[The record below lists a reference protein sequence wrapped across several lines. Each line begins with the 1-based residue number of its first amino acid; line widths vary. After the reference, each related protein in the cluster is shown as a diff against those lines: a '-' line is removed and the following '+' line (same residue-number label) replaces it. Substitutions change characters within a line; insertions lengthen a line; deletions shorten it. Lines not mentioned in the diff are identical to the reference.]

1 MSELIHPAPFGRLG
15 DSLFLALPAR
25 TDENISAEKNNYN
38 HLAPAV
44 HAQTAL
50 GKQERIAIIRGDL
63 VIRYPAV
70 ADMLSY
76 TRWLLGRPSQTR
88 TTGMLVTGP
97 VGAGKTTFGRLVQ
110 RTYSRKS
117 EAGAV
122 PIVSISLTGARHTRT
137 VYGRIL
143 EALNGPVK
151 NSHRTSDREATVVR
165 LLKTVRCRALIVD
178 EVQDVLAGSLNEQRR
193 ALDAIKFLMNEL
205 QLPILALGVTTATE
219 AFRSDM
225 HLDARFKKRFELAPW
240 VVGEPFAN
248 FLRSVARLLPL
259 REPSRLDTETAM
271 KFLVKHS
278 GGSLDGIMTLIRQAA
293 VHAVMSGKECI
304 ESTALQAALMIPDME
319 DINRAVA

>member
-1 MSELIHPAPFGRLG
+1 MSELMYSASSEGLGASSSVILPALG
-15 DSLFLALPAR
+15 D
-25 TDENISAEKNNYN
+25 ENAPIGNNNYA
-38 HLAPAV
+38 HLAAAV
-44 HAQTAL
+44 HAQAAL

-63 VIRYPAV
+63 VVRYPAV
-70 ADMLSY
+70 AHMLSY
-76 TRWLLGRPSQTR
+76 TRWLLEGPSQTR

-97 VGAGKTTFGRLVQ
+97 VGAGKTTFARLVQ
-110 RTYSRKS
+110 RTYARKS
-117 EAGAV
+117 GADAV
-122 PIVSISLTGARHTRT
+122 PIISISLTGARHTRT

-178 EVQDVLAGSLNEQRR
+178 EVQDVLAGSIQEQRR

-205 QLPILALGVTTATE
+205 QLPILALGVTAAAE

-225 HLDARFKKRFELAPW
+225 HLDARFKRFELAKW
-240 VVGEPFAN
+240 DVTEPFAN
-248 FLRSVARLLPL
+248 FLRSVVRLLPL
-259 REPSRLDTETAM
+259 REPSLLDSEAAM

-293 VHAVMSGKECI
+293 VHAVVSGEERIVDATLQK
-304 ESTALQAALMIPDME
+304 ALTIPDMG
-319 DINRAVA
+319 DIDRAAD